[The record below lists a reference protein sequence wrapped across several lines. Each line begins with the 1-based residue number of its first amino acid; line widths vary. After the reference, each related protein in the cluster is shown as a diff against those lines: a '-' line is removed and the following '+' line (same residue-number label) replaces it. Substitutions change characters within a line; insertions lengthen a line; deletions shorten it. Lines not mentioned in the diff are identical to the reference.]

1 MKTKHNKKRN
11 TAFVYEALIKEA
23 TISILKNNSTK
34 RQAAISVI
42 RKHFPQESVLRVDL
56 ECYRSL
62 NEKQNLD
69 RLTCEKIL
77 KESKL
82 QKGMIDP
89 SELFKKQ
96 TELIHDI
103 NKEVSPTVFNNF
115 VPNYKSLATIA
126 QIFSDKISPKSQ
138 VILENQVISEMLKS
152 REEQPTLEITDELV
166 FRSFVTKFNEKYNDN
181 LLQEQKELL
190 NYYISSFVDNSLQLK
205 FFLNE
210 EIERLKKE
218 LGRALSESDELKND
232 SDMHLKTQQI
242 IEKLNSFA
250 KKTVSD
256 EVLLTVLKTQQLVKE
271 IYSSGHYN

>member
-1 MKTKHNKKRN
+1 MKIKHNKKRN

-23 TISILKNNSTK
+23 TISILKKDPEK
-34 RQAAISVI
+34 RKAAISVI
-42 RKHFPQESVLRVDL
+42 KKHFSEGSTLRTDL

-62 NEKQNLD
+62 GEKQNLD

-82 QKGMIDP
+82 QKRMIDP
-89 SELFKKQ
+89 SDLFKKQ

-103 NKEVSPTVFNNF
+103 NKEVSPSVFNNF

-126 QIFSDKISPKSQ
+126 QIFSDRISPKSQ
-138 VILENQVISEMLKS
+138 IILENQIIGEMLKS
-152 REEQPTLEITDELV
+152 AERQTALEVVDDLV
-166 FRSFVTKFNEKYNDN
+166 FRSFVAKFNEKYNNN
-181 LLQEQKELL
+181 LLSEQKELL
-190 NYYISSFVDNSLQLK
+190 NYYISSFIDNSLQLK

-210 EIERLKKE
+210 EIARLKEE
-218 LGRALSESDELKND
+218 LQKALSESAELKKD
-232 SDMHLKTQQI
+232 PSMHSKTAQL

-250 KKTVSD
+250 QKSVSD

-271 IYSSGHYN
+271 IHSDGDYN

>member
-23 TISILKNNSTK
+23 TISILKNDSAK

-42 RKHFPQESVLRVDL
+42 RKHFSDGSVLRADL

-82 QKGMIDP
+82 RQKMIDP
-89 SELFKKQ
+89 SDLFEKQ

-103 NKEVSPTVFNNF
+103 NKEISSSVFNNF

-138 VILENQVISEMLKS
+138 VILENQILIEMLKS
-152 REEQPTLEITDELV
+152 KDPGSTLEDADELV
-166 FRSFVTKFNEKYNDN
+166 FRSFVVKFNEKYNDN
-181 LLQEQKELL
+181 LLEEQKELL
-190 NYYISSFVDNSLQLK
+190 SYYISSFVDNSLQLK

-210 EIERLKKE
+210 EIGRLKE
-218 LGRALSESDELKND
+218 GLTRALIESSEIKND
-232 SDMHLKTQQI
+232 NDMRLKVQQLM
-242 IEKLNSFA
+242 EKLNSFA
-250 KKTVSD
+250 AEAVND
-256 EVLLTVLKTQQLVKE
+256 DVLLIVLKTQQLIKE
-271 IYSSGHYN
+271 IYSDGNYN

>member
-1 MKTKHNKKRN
+1 MKIKHNKKRN

-23 TISILKNNSTK
+23 TISILKNDLKK
-34 RQAAISVI
+34 RKAAISVI
-42 RKHFPQESVLRVDL
+42 KKHFYEGSTLRADL

-62 NEKQNLD
+62 GEKQNLD

-82 QKGMIDP
+82 QKRMIDP
-89 SELFKKQ
+89 SDLFNKQ

-103 NKEVSPTVFNNF
+103 NKEVSPSVFNNF

-126 QIFSDKISPKSQ
+126 QIFSDRISPKSQ
-138 VILENQVISEMLKS
+138 VILENQIIIEMLKAA
-152 REEQPTLEITDELV
+152 EQEAIPQVTDDLV
-166 FRSFVTKFNEKYNDN
+166 FRSFVTKFNDKYNSN
-181 LLQEQKELL
+181 LLNEQKELL

-205 FFLNE
+205 IFLNE
-210 EIERLKKE
+210 EIGRLKEE
-218 LGRALSESDELKND
+218 LARALSENSELQND
-232 SDMHLKTQQI
+232 TSMHSKTEQL

-250 KKTVSD
+250 KEGVSD

-271 IYSSGHYN
+271 IYSDGDYN